1 MEIVSWI
8 CGGLIVLAMLLVYAN
23 IVLRESNDRQLERLE
38 KEYKTLNALNSLKM
52 ENDHERLVN

>member
-38 KEYKTLNALNSLKM
+38 KEYKTLNALNSLKDQ
-52 ENDHERLVN
+52 NQGKI